1 MATKITIQVISTNVS
16 TGETEQTNIGYVNP
30 ELFDEADHGAAKI
43 DTAARALINLTTNSY
58 YDTNLVSTESI
69 NEILAE

>member
-1 MATKITIQVISTNVS
+1 MALKMTIQILSVNATDGSD
-16 TGETEQTNIGYVNP
+16 EQTNIGYVNP

-43 DTAARALINLTTNSY
+43 DACARALINLTTNTYSETY
-58 YDTNLVSTESI
+58 LVSTESI